1 MALKR
6 EPAPA
11 GAITDLF
18 DRLHDLHLD
27 AGEPGVREIAT
38 GIGRGVLSYTTVH
51 NVFRGPKVPK
61 WGHLELIVDQ
71 LGGNT
76 ETFRLLWRAAR
87 LAELASPGTWVAEFD
102 RPPESAGTGLADA
115 ITVMPSQLLS
125 RDADRQFDFVM
136 VTSRIPFSN
145 HIIAKA
151 GEDRSVYGAGIDQIL
166 RNLVIE
172 RQGAWV
178 GWSRH
183 DSVGDTDSPD
193 GFPWLPVTLSG
204 REVEWHLEGHCN
216 STLWPL
222 YHDAIERPEF
232 RRAWRDAYRVVNQR
246 YADAVARATTPGAT
260 VWVHDY
266 QLQLVP
272 ELLRTRRPDLRI
284 GFFLHV
290 PLPPPELFTQLP
302 GRDET
307 LRGLLG
313 ADVVGFQLPRSTGN
327 FLQLCRELL
336 HLRTSESSVEVDG
349 RTVLVGAFPASID
362 VGAIEK
368 LVGQPHIR
376 RRAQQIR
383 AEVGNPEVLI
393 AGIDRLDYTKG
404 IEQRLMAYG
413 EILDD
418 MRSVANPPVFIQVA
432 TLSRGGVARY
442 ASLRERVDRLAG
454 HLNGSYGR
462 MGGPAVR
469 YTNTM
474 LDFGEVV
481 ALCRAADVLVATPFS
496 DGMNLVAKEYVASRV
511 DDRGVLVLSE
521 FAGAAAELGEAV
533 LVNPNDT
540 DDLKDAILRAIAM
553 RPAEQSRRMKAMRK
567 RLRVHDGRAWVT
579 SFITALES
587 VARTP

>member
-6 EPAPA
+6 ETAPA
-11 GAITDLF
+11 GAITELF

-51 NVFRGPKVPK
+51 NVFRGPRVPK
-61 WGHLELIVDQ
+61 WGHLELIVEQ
-71 LGGNT
+71 LGGDT
-76 ETFRLLWRAAR
+76 EAFRLLWRAAR
-87 LAELASPGTWVAEFD
+87 LVEIALPGPEGSVPA
-102 RPPESAGTGLADA
+102 RPPEPGTDQAGATAAVPSPPVGAD
-115 ITVMPSQLLS
+115 T
-125 RDADRQFDFVM
+125 DRQFDFVL

-145 HIIAKA
+145 HSNGQA
-151 GEDRSVYGAGIDQIL
+151 GAAGGVYGAGLDQVL
-166 RNLVIE
+166 RDLVVE

-178 GWSRH
+178 GWSRQYGA
-183 DSVGDTDSPD
+183 GDPELPD
-193 GFPWLPVTLSG
+193 GLPWLPVSLSG
-204 REVEWHLEGHCN
+204 REVEQHLEGHCN

-232 RRAWRDAYRVVNQR
+232 HRAWRDTYRVVNQR
-246 YADAVARATTPGAT
+246 YADVVTRIAAPGAT

-290 PLPPPELFTQLP
+290 PLPPPELFTRLP

-313 ADVVGFQLPRSTGN
+313 ADVVGFQAPRSAGN
-327 FLQLCRELL
+327 FLRLCQELL
-336 HLRTSESSVEVDG
+336 HLRASESSVELDG
-349 RTVLVGAFPASID
+349 RTVLVGAYPASID

-368 LVGQPHIR
+368 LVGQSRIK

-404 IEQRLMAYG
+404 IEQRLTAYG
-413 EILDD
+413 EILND

-432 TLSRGGVARY
+432 PLSRERVAKY

-454 HLNGSYGR
+454 HLNASYGR
-462 MGGPAVR
+462 MGGPALR
-469 YTNTM
+469 YTNTV
-474 LDFGEVV
+474 LGFGEVV
-481 ALCRAADVLVATPFS
+481 ALCRAADILVATPLS
-496 DGMNLVAKEYVASRV
+496 DGMNLVAKEYVASRL

-567 RLRVHDGRAWVT
+567 RLRAHDGRAWVT

-587 VARTP
+587 VSRPV